1 MEMTYWGKRL
11 ALIIGLAC
19 PVFAQAVDTDGD
31 GFGDAIETKFGF
43 DANDINDYPSALTFE
58 KVSQYN
64 GDNTNAYFG
73 YSAANAGD
81 VNNDGVNDLI
91 SGTSG
96 GLARVISGK
105 DGTTLYTFSEAAGA
119 FGQKVAGAGDV
130 NKDGY
135 DDVIV
140 SAHRDGTNGTDSG
153 AVWVYSGIDGSVLYT
168 IYGEH
173 TYHFGFSAAGA
184 GDINKDGYADIIVGA
199 LAADNSGQGSGSARI
214 FSGQTGNILYTLNG
228 DTNGDMF
235 GYSVD
240 GAGDL
245 NKDGYDD
252 VIISA
257 LIGNYTRVV
266 SGIDGS
272 TLTTLTVGANRNV
285 VGAGDLNNDTYPDL
299 LLGKADGTTVAV
311 SGQDYS
317 TLHTY
322 TAPGTGSQAG
332 RGIESAGDINGD
344 GFDDFVVGRMV
355 QDSNRGK
362 VDIISGKNGSLIGT
376 ISGGNENDY
385 LGLSVAGIGDIDNDG
400 IPEIIA
406 GAYGDDDNG
415 NDSGSV
421 SIYAITVDSGA
432 VNPDSDG
439 DSFPDNTDNCP
450 NIANPNQT
458 NTDNDSQGNACDS
471 DDDNDGLS
479 DTQEANLGTNPLLA
493 DSDGDNVNDGDE
505 INAGTDPTVNDSASA
520 TDTDGDTLTDADET
534 NTHGTNIN
542 LIDTDSDGVNDGDEV
557 AVGTDPTI
565 ANTDYIISFE
575 DGLLASALTVIDGAG
590 EWSADNSSATNG
602 VYSLKANAINDNSNA
617 AIRLNME
624 FAATQLVFNAK
635 VSSEEGLDF
644 LIVTLDE
651 QQEVVKISGE
661 QDWQEFTVDIPA
673 GQHTIDFSYTKDD
686 SLSIGADTAWIDH
699 IRFTTASDAITPE
712 TDTDGDGLTD
722 LNETNIHLTNP
733 NYIDTDLDGV
743 NDGDEIKQGSDPT
756 FAQQRRVFDMEDGLI
771 PTAMFT
777 PTDADAGWSAV
788 ETPIQSGVISNNP
801 YRWALK
807 ADTITHNQEAKVSFK
822 GNFDGGTLYFQYK
835 PRTEQGGDELQVSI
849 DDEAPVFSSS
859 GDGSWTNHSIEVPAG
874 LHTITFS
881 YFKNGNYSSADD
893 TVFIDS
899 ITYDSA
905 QFGATS
911 DTDNDGLIDSDE
923 RTHNTDIYL
932 ADTDGDGASDGDEVN
947 AGTDPR
953 TAGSGHTGGSG
964 STTDKLTE
972 GGGGGG
978 SLAYFSILLFL
989 ISFVRRKPLVKK

>member
-1 MEMTYWGKRL
+1 MEFIKWGKRL
-11 ALIIGLAC
+11 AFIIGLSS
-19 PVFAQAVDTDGD
+19 PLLVHAVDTDGD

-43 DANDINDYPSALTFE
+43 DVNDSNDYPSALKFE

-64 GDNTNAYFG
+64 GDNANSYFG

-81 VNNDGVNDLI
+81 VNMDGVNDFI

-135 DDVIV
+135 ADVIV

-168 IYGEH
+168 FYGND
-173 TYHFGFSAAGA
+173 YFFGFSAAGA
-184 GDINKDGYADIIVGA
+184 GDVNKDGFADIIVGSQA
-199 LAADNSGQGSGSARI
+199 TNDAGQGNGKARI

-322 TAPGTGSQAG
+322 TAPGTGSQTG
-332 RGIESAGDINGD
+332 RGIESASDVNGD

-355 QDSNRGK
+355 HNSYKGK
-362 VDIISGKNGSLIGT
+362 VDIVSGKDGSIIAT
-376 ISGGNENDY
+376 IEGDNENDY
-385 LGLSVAGIGDIDNDG
+385 LGLSVAGIGDINNDG
-400 IPEIIA
+400 IPEFIV

-415 NDSGSV
+415 NDSGSI

-432 VNPDSDG
+432 VNTDTDG
-439 DSFPDNTDNCP
+439 DSFSDNTDNCP

-458 NTDNDSQGNACDS
+458 NTDNDGQGNACDS

-493 DSDGDNVNDGDE
+493 DTDGDNVNDGDE
-505 INAGTDPTVNDSASA
+505 INAGTDPIVNESASA
-520 TDTDGDTLTDADET
+520 TDTDGDTLTDLEEI

-557 AVGTDPTI
+557 AVGTDPTT

-590 EWSADNSSATNG
+590 SWSADNSSATNG
-602 VYSLKANAINDNSNA
+602 LYSLKANAINDNSNA
-617 AIRLNME
+617 AIRLSME

-661 QDWQEFTVDIPA
+661 QDWQEFTVNIPA
-673 GQHTIDFSYTKDD
+673 GQHTIDFSYTKDSSIASGSD
-686 SLSIGADTAWIDH
+686 SAWIDH
-699 IRFTTASDAITPE
+699 IRFTTASGAITPE

-722 LNETNIHLTNP
+722 INETNIHLTNP

-743 NDGDEIKQGSDPT
+743 NDGDEIKQGSDPV
-756 FAQQRRVFDMEDGLI
+756 FAQQRRVFDMEDGLM
-771 PTAMFT
+771 PVAMFT
-777 PTDADAGWSAV
+777 PTDTDAGWSAV
-788 ETPIQSGVISNNP
+788 ETPIQSGVISTNP

-822 GNFDGGTLYFQYK
+822 GNFDGGLLYFQYK
-835 PRTEQGGDELQVSI
+835 PRTELGGDELQVSI
-849 DDEAPVFSSS
+849 DDGAPVFSSS
-859 GDGSWTNHSIEVPAG
+859 GDGNWTNHSIEVPAG

-893 TVFIDS
+893 TVFIDN

-905 QFGATS
+905 EFGTAS
-911 DTDNDGLIDSDE
+911 DTDNDGLSDIDE
-923 RTHNTDIYL
+923 RVHSTDMYL
-932 ADTDGDGASDGDEVN
+932 VDSDGDGVNDGDEVN

-953 TAGSGHTGGSG
+953 TAGSGNTGGG
-964 STTDKLTE
+964 SASDKLTE
-972 GGGGGG
+972 GGDGGGG
-978 SLAYFSILLFL
+978 SLAYFSLMLLL
-989 ISFVRRKPLVKK
+989 LSVARRKSLIRK

>member
-1 MEMTYWGKRL
+1 MEFIKWGKRF
-11 ALIIGLAC
+11 ALIIGLSS
-19 PVFAQAVDTDGD
+19 PLLVHAVDTDGD

-43 DANDINDYPSALTFE
+43 DANDSNDYPSALKFE

-64 GDNTNAYFG
+64 GDNANAYFG

-91 SGTSG
+91 LGTSG
-96 GLARVISGK
+96 GMARVISGI
-105 DGTTLYTFSEAAGA
+105 DGTTLYTFSELAGA

-135 DDVIV
+135 ADVIV

-168 IYGEH
+168 IYGEP

-214 FSGQTGNILYTLNG
+214 FSGQTGNILYTLYGDNNG
-228 DTNGDMF
+228 DTF

-240 GAGDL
+240 GVGDL

-252 VIISA
+252 VIIGAPS
-257 LIGNYTRVV
+257 GNYARVI

-272 TLTTLTVGANRNV
+272 TLKTLTIGASHSV
-285 VGAGDLNNDTYPDL
+285 VGAGDLNNDTYGDL

-317 TLHTY
+317 VLHTY

-332 RGIESAGDINGD
+332 RGVDSAGDVNGD
-344 GFDDFVVGRMV
+344 GFDDFIVGRMV
-355 QDSNRGK
+355 HNSHRGK
-362 VDIISGKNGSLIGT
+362 VDIVSGKDGSIIST
-376 ISGGNENDY
+376 IEGDNENDY
-385 LGLSVAGIGDIDNDG
+385 LGLAVAGLGDINNDG
-400 IPEIIA
+400 ISEIIV

-421 SIYAITVDSGA
+421 SIYAITVDTGTA
-432 VNPDSDG
+432 DTDTDGDGLTDEQEAALGTNPNVPDSDG
-439 DSFPDNTDNCP
+439 D
-450 NIANPNQT
+450 
-458 NTDNDSQGNACDS
+458 
-471 DDDNDGLS
+471 
-479 DTQEANLGTNPLLA
+479 
-493 DSDGDNVNDGDE
+493 
-505 INAGTDPTVNDSASA
+505 
-520 TDTDGDTLTDADET
+520 
-534 NTHGTNIN
+534 
-542 LIDTDSDGVNDGDEV
+542 GVNDADEV
-557 AVGTDPTI
+557 AVGTDPTVV
-565 ANTDYIISFE
+565 NTDYIISYE
-575 DGLLASALTVIDGAG
+575 DGLLPSASQMVEG
-590 EWSADNSSATNG
+590 SSANWLTDTTQAFSG
-602 VYSLKANAINDNSNA
+602 SYSLRA
-617 AIRLNME
+617 APVLADQFSGIG
-624 FAATQLVFNAK
+624 FSAPFNGDPLTFWAK
-635 VSSEEGLDF
+635 VSSETNYDKLTVLLDGENQ
-644 LIVTLDE
+644 LQL
-651 QQEVVKISGE
+651 SGE
-661 QDWQEFTVDIPA
+661 LDWAQHSIAIPAGVHTIAFVYSKDSSTDVGFDTAWVDDIRFTVD
-673 GQHTIDFSYTKDD
+673 
-686 SLSIGADTAWIDH
+686 LNLV
-699 IRFTTASDAITPE
+699 
-712 TDTDGDGLTD
+712 DTDGDGLSD
-722 LNETNIHLTNP
+722 ADETNTYNTNP
-733 NYIDTDLDGV
+733 IYIDTDLDGV
-743 NDGDEIKQGSDPT
+743 NDGDEIIQGSDPT

-835 PRTEQGGDELQVSI
+835 PRTEQGGDELQVSM
-849 DDEAPVFSSS
+849 DDGAPVFSSS

-893 TVFIDS
+893 TVFIDN

-905 QFGATS
+905 EFGTAS
-911 DTDNDGLIDSDE
+911 DTDNDGLSDIDE
-923 RTHNTDIYL
+923 RVHSTDMYL
-932 ADTDGDGASDGDEVN
+932 VDSDGDGVNDGDEVN

-953 TAGSGHTGGSG
+953 TAGSGNTGGG
-964 STTDKLTE
+964 SASDKLTE
-972 GGGGGG
+972 GGDGGGG
-978 SLAYFSILLFL
+978 SLTYFSLMLLL
-989 ISFVRRKPLVKK
+989 LSVARRKSLIRK

>member
-1 MEMTYWGKRL
+1 MEFIKWGKRF
-11 ALIIGLAC
+11 AFIIGLSSPLLVHA
-19 PVFAQAVDTDGD
+19 ADTDGD

-43 DANDINDYPSALTFE
+43 DANNSNDYPSALKFE

-64 GDNTNAYFG
+64 GDNANSYFG

-81 VNNDGVNDLI
+81 VNMDGVNDFI

-135 DDVIV
+135 ADVIV

-168 IYGEH
+168 FYGND
-173 TYHFGFSAAGA
+173 YFFGFSAAGA
-184 GDINKDGYADIIVGA
+184 GDVNKDGFADIIVGSQA
-199 LAADNSGQGSGSARI
+199 TNDAGQGNGKARI

-332 RGIESAGDINGD
+332 RGIESASDVNGD

-355 QDSNRGK
+355 HNAYKGK
-362 VDIISGKNGSLIGT
+362 VDIVSGKDGSIIAT
-376 ISGGNENDY
+376 IEGDNENDY

-400 IPEIIA
+400 IPEIIV
-406 GAYGDDDNG
+406 GAYADDDNG
-415 NDSGSV
+415 NDSGSI

-432 VNPDSDG
+432 VNTDTDG

-458 NTDNDSQGNACDS
+458 NTDNDGQGNACDS

-493 DSDGDNVNDGDE
+493 DTDGDNVNDGDE
-505 INAGTDPTVNDSASA
+505 INAGTDPIVNESASA
-520 TDTDGDTLTDADET
+520 TDTDGDTLTDSDET
-534 NTHGTNIN
+534 DIHGTNVN

-557 AVGTDPTI
+557 AVGTDPTVV
-565 ANTDYIISFE
+565 NTNYIISYE
-575 DGLLASALTVIDGAG
+575 DGLLPSASQMVEGSSANWL
-590 EWSADNSSATNG
+590 ADNTQAFTGSHSLHAGTVLADQFSGIGFSAPFNG
-602 VYSLKANAINDNSNA
+602 DPLT
-617 AIRLNME
+617 
-624 FAATQLVFNAK
+624 FWAK
-635 VSSEEGLDF
+635 VSSETNYDKLTVLLDGENQ
-644 LIVTLDE
+644 LQL
-651 QQEVVKISGE
+651 SGE
-661 QDWQEFTVDIPA
+661 LDWAQHSIAIPA
-673 GQHTIDFSYTKDD
+673 GVHTIAFIYSKDSSTD
-686 SLSIGADTAWIDH
+686 AGFDTAWVDDV
-699 IRFTTASDAITPE
+699 RFTADLNLV
-712 TDTDGDGLTD
+712 DTDGDGLTD
-722 LNETNIHLTNP
+722 NNETNIHLTNP

-743 NDGDEIKQGSDPT
+743 NDGDEIKQGSDPV
-756 FAQQRRVFDMEDGLI
+756 FAQQRRVFDMEDGLM
-771 PTAMFT
+771 PVAMFT
-777 PTDADAGWSAV
+777 PTDTDAGWSAV

-822 GNFDGGTLYFQYK
+822 GNFDGGLLYFQYK
-835 PRTEQGGDELQVSI
+835 PRTELGGDELQVSI
-849 DDEAPVFSSS
+849 DDGAPVFSSS
-859 GDGSWTNHSIEVPAG
+859 GDGNWTNHSIEVPAG

-893 TVFIDS
+893 TVFIDN
-899 ITYDSA
+899 ITYGSA
-905 QFGATS
+905 EFGTTS
-911 DTDNDGLIDSDE
+911 DTDNDGLSDIDE
-923 RTHNTDIYL
+923 RVHSTDMYL
-932 ADTDGDGASDGDEVN
+932 ADTDSDGVNDGDEVN
-947 AGTDPR
+947 ADTDPR
-953 TAGSGHTGGSG
+953 TAGSGNTGGG
-964 STTDKLTE
+964 SASDKLTE
-972 GGGGGG
+972 GGDGGGG
-978 SLAYFSILLFL
+978 SLAYFSLMLLL
-989 ISFVRRKPLVKK
+989 LSVARRKSLIRK